1 MGNKSHSEKT
11 EKNAALCV
19 FRLVSRLRN
28 GEKRKNPNVIFRGAF
43 CSTDELFTVVFGS
56 LIEAPVD
63 PEVIKGG
70 ERDFIFLSFFGNHS
84 TTARRCVLGSR
95 AREWS
100 GLVIELRDGSSL
112 IRKSMKSYP
121 RNHLQFLRRSY
132 LKGVTRV
139 TVMKSRRFSHL

>member
-19 FRLVSRLRN
+19 FRLGFRLRN
-28 GEKRKNPNVIFRGAF
+28 GEKRKNPNVICRGAF
-43 CSTDELFTVVFGS
+43 CSAYELFTVVFGS

-63 PEVIKGG
+63 LEVIKGE

-95 AREWS
+95 GTA
-100 GLVIELRDGSSL
+100 GQ
-112 IRKSMKSYP
+112 P
-121 RNHLQFLRRSY
+121 PT
-132 LKGVTRV
+132 LKGKWRPLNFTRND
-139 TVMKSRRFSHL
+139 FLLPPF

>member
-19 FRLVSRLRN
+19 FRLVSRLGN
-28 GEKRKNPNVIFRGAF
+28 GEKRKNPNVICRGAF
-43 CSTDELFTVVFGS
+43 CSTYELFTVVFGS

-63 PEVIKGG
+63 LEVIKGE

-95 AREWS
+95 A
-100 GLVIELRDGSSL
+100 GIV
-112 IRKSMKSYP
+112 KSIYN
-121 RNHLQFLRRSY
+121 RFLSD
-132 LKGVTRV
+132 K
-139 TVMKSRRFSHL
+139 